1 MQQARLKQVR
11 FVFVFLMQG
20 RGGKVV
26 LRPKGK
32 AMVLQPEAKAS
43 EASSR
48 AKASEAS
55 SRARNAGQL
64 LGTIRKAW
72 NSVRA

>member
-32 AMVLQPEAKAS
+32 AMVLQPEGKAS

-48 AKASEAS
+48 ARNAGR
-55 SRARNAGQL
+55 RARNAGQL